1 MHNKTLRTATIRQL
15 DARLARL
22 EPMRWETPPAG
33 GWLRAIRKAVGMTA
47 AQLAAR
53 LSVSQPSVAALEKRE
68 ADESITLETLRRAAN
83 ALGCDLVYALVPR
96 TPLAGVR
103 DRQAVAFAESQLEQV
118 DHSMRL
124 EDQRVA
130 PEETRQL
137 VRESANEY
145 LRSWSR
151 RIWDIPTAAK

>member
-1 MHNKTLRTATIRQL
+1 MPSNNLRLATIRQL

-22 EPMRWETPPAG
+22 EPMRWETPPSG
-33 GWLRAIRKAVGMTA
+33 GWLRAIRQAMGMTA
-47 AQLAAR
+47 AQLAGR

-68 ADESITLETLRRAAN
+68 ADESITLETLRRAAS

-96 TPLAGVR
+96 TPLAGAR
-103 DRQAVAFAESQLEQV
+103 ERQAVAFAESQLERL

-130 PEETRQL
+130 PEDTRHL

-151 RIWDIPTAAK
+151 RIWDIPTADK